1 MKVRHVLPLDN
12 IWRNSHVFTPPY
24 LKPISVELP
33 VNSNTIEVTYNDTRL
48 VDTLIER
55 VLIIAPTFVS

>member
-1 MKVRHVLPLDN
+1 MFLLHLTLNR
-12 IWRNSHVFTPPY
+12 Y
-24 LKPISVELP
+24 LLKLP